1 MKSWRIIGVIKN
13 MFDLIYEIN
22 RLEEKYGDAFN
33 WGADINREYF
43 QKQLA
48 RETNL
53 TLYKEVKALAK
64 CYSNDDVLFLLDDK
78 VYRIYHLT
86 YSNGEAR
93 YIDLDYAFF
102 CCDGVYNMDVKEAIE
117 CAKTVGAKHSIPYH
131 MIPADKT
138 NCFDQNVAESFDVPE
153 RIILRPGEELV
164 LE

>member
-1 MKSWRIIGVIKN
+1 MVTFIRRIYLKSWRIIGVIKN

-64 CYSNDDVLFLLDDK
+64 CYSNDGMMGQV
-78 VYRIYHLT
+78 
-86 YSNGEAR
+86 
-93 YIDLDYAFF
+93 
-102 CCDGVYNMDVKEAIE
+102 C
-117 CAKTVGAKHSIPYH
+117 
-131 MIPADKT
+131 
-138 NCFDQNVAESFDVPE
+138 
-153 RIILRPGEELV
+153 
-164 LE
+164 